1 MTTDFSLWWQALTM
15 LQKVYWLIAIPFS
28 VFFVLQTVMSLFGGD
43 VLSADGDA
51 DLAVESDTGIDFQF
65 LSIKNLVAFFTLF
78 GWVGILTSSS
88 GMAPVWSVLL
98 AIVAGLLMMLLMA
111 TLMYFMSKLT
121 ESGTL
126 ELKNAKGRTG
136 TVYLTIPAKRAGM
149 GKVQISIQGF
159 QTLDALTDD
168 EVEIHTGA
176 VVEVVDTLNE
186 EILIVKRTS

>member
-1 MTTDFSLWWQALTM
+1 MTTDFSLWWQALTV

-43 VLSADGDA
+43 ILSADGDA

-78 GWVGILTSSS
+78 GWVGVLTSSS

>member
-1 MTTDFSLWWQALTM
+1 MTTDFSLWWQALTV

-43 VLSADGDA
+43 ILSADGDA

-78 GWVGILTSSS
+78 GWVGVLTSSS

-186 EILIVKRTS
+186 EILIVRRTS

>member
-1 MTTDFSLWWQALTM
+1 
-15 LQKVYWLIAIPFS
+15 
-28 VFFVLQTVMSLFGGD
+28 
-43 VLSADGDA
+43 
-51 DLAVESDTGIDFQF
+51 
-65 LSIKNLVAFFTLF
+65 
-78 GWVGILTSSS
+78 
-88 GMAPVWSVLL
+88 MAPVWSVLL

-126 ELKNAKGRTG
+126 ELKKAIGKTG
-136 TVYLTIPAKRAGM
+136 TVYLTIPAQRAGM

>member
-1 MTTDFSLWWQALTM
+1 MTTDFSLWWQALTV

-43 VLSADGDA
+43 ILSADGDA

-78 GWVGILTSSS
+78 GWVGVLTSSS
-88 GMAPVWSVLL
+88 GMAAIWSVLL

-136 TVYLTIPAKRAGM
+136 TVYLTIPGKRAGM

>member
-1 MTTDFSLWWQALTM
+1 MTTDFSLWWQALTV

-43 VLSADGDA
+43 ILSADGDA